1 MLQRTLIG
9 RGTLFLAGNVFLKFA
24 YRKLNYY
31 RVAPPTLQFFFES
44 IKKIEVKIRKLI
56 KRILYC
62 TRFAEV

>member
-31 RVAPPTLQFFFES
+31 RVALQFFFES

-56 KRILYC
+56 
-62 TRFAEV
+62 

>member
-31 RVAPPTLQFFFES
+31 RVAPPTLQYFFES

-56 KRILYC
+56 
-62 TRFAEV
+62 

>member
-31 RVAPPTLQFFFES
+31 RVAPPPPTLQFFFES

-56 KRILYC
+56 
-62 TRFAEV
+62 

>member
-31 RVAPPTLQFFFES
+31 RVSPPLLSSFFFES

-56 KRILYC
+56 
-62 TRFAEV
+62 

>member
-31 RVAPPTLQFFFES
+31 RVAPPPTLQFIFES
-44 IKKIEVKIRKLI
+44 MKKIEVKIRKLI
-56 KRILYC
+56 
-62 TRFAEV
+62 

>member
-9 RGTLFLAGNVFLKFA
+9 RGTLFLKFA

-31 RVAPPTLQFFFES
+31 RVAPPPTLQFFFES

-56 KRILYC
+56 
-62 TRFAEV
+62 

>member
-31 RVAPPTLQFFFES
+31 RVAPLLSSFFFFES

-56 KRILYC
+56 
-62 TRFAEV
+62 